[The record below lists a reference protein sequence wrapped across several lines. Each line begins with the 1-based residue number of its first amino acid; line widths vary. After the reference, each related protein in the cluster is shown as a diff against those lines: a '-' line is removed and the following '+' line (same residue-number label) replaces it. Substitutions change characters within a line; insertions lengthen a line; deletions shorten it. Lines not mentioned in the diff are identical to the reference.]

1 MFKQFP
7 STASTRAWRPARRT
21 SISGL
26 TASPTRSPPWTPAA
40 QAFAEAR
47 NSMVDSQIRPNK
59 VTDPRIV
66 AAMRRLPRER
76 FLPPRLPPLAYAD
89 EDVPL
94 GEGRVLMEPAVIA
107 RLVQLTAIATGE
119 RALVVAAGTGYG
131 AALLAACGARV
142 TALEETAPL
151 QAAARSV
158 LAELAP
164 SVSLVAGP
172 LAAGWPPGA
181 PYDVIL
187 IEGAVQDIPPAIGE
201 QLHQETGR
209 LVAPSAPRP
218 PARPGGAGRGH
229 AGRPAACSRCSTA
242 PRRRS
247 PACCRRPASCSEH
260 HAVSSWRLAARC
272 GT

>member
-1 MFKQFP
+1 MDQ
-7 STASTRAWRPARRT
+7 
-21 SISGL
+21 
-26 TASPTRSPPWTPAA
+26 A

-47 NSMVDSQIRPNK
+47 NRMVDSQVRPNK
-59 VTDPRIV
+59 VTDPRII

-76 FLPPRLPPLAYAD
+76 FLPPRLASLAYAD

-94 GEGRVLMEPAVIA
+94 GEGRVLIEPAVIA
-107 RLVQLTAIATGE
+107 RLVQLAAIATGE

-142 TALEETAPL
+142 TALEDSASL
-151 QAAARSV
+151 QAIARSV

-172 LAAGWPPGA
+172 LAAGWPVGA

-187 IEGAVQDIPPAIGE
+187 IEGAVRDIPPAIGG

-209 LVAPSAPRP
+209 LVAV
-218 PARPGGAGRGH
+218 
-229 AGRPAACSRCSTA
+229 CSTDGRICQAMLAESTPAGLRLA
-242 PRRRS
+242 PMFDCSVPPIPSLQRS
-247 PACCRRPASCSEH
+247 PGF
-260 HAVSSWRLAARC
+260 VF
-272 GT
+272 